1 MDDSGPADSP
11 DAASPEER
19 VGGPDGE
26 DVGFADLGEQRAGA
40 GRAFTANVILALA
53 LTEC

>member
-19 VGGPDGE
+19 VGGE
-26 DVGFADLGEQRAGA
+26 DVDCADLGEQRAGA